1 MDRFV
6 QVAIIRPHPRS
17 PGTSMPSAKPPFRK
31 LLVANRG
38 EIAVRVIRA
47 CRELGIVPIAVY
59 SDADREAMHVRQAF
73 EAYRIGPAPSTESYL
88 RMDKI
93 LQVARDAGAEAIHP
107 GYGFLA
113 ENSDFARRVEA
124 AGMTWVGAPP
134 AAMEVM
140 GDKVT
145 SRQAMQAAGV
155 PVVPGTVEPLTDDAE
170 AFVVAREIGY
180 PIMVKASAGGGG
192 KGMRLVE
199 SEDQLASALR
209 GARSEAGSAFGDDRI
224 YIEKFICNP
233 RHVEVQVFSD
243 GHGNHLHLFERDC
256 SVQRRHQKLVEETPC
271 PVLSEETR
279 QQMTAVA
286 TKAAAAVDYRGA
298 GTVEFLYA
306 EDGSFYFLEMNTRL
320 QVEHPVTEFVTGV
333 DLVHAQ
339 IRVAAGEPAPFTQDE
354 LVQTGHAI
362 EVRICAEDPAENFR
376 PCPGL
381 IESVRFPDGPWV
393 RLDGALYSGY
403 EVPVHY
409 DPLLGKLIVW
419 GRDRVSAIDR
429 MKRALREL
437 TITGIRTNI
446 PFFIQVM
453 RHGPFIEGDYDT
465 GYIGRHLGDDLRLDD
480 GHHAEVAAIA
490 AAIATLRDDQER
502 VRRATPVAGDG
513 VGAVAPWAMAGRMAQ
528 LGRN

>member
-1 MDRFV
+1 MHTILD
-6 QVAIIRPHPRS
+6 VA
-17 PGTSMPSAKPPFRK
+17 
-31 LLVANRG
+31 
-38 EIAVRVIRA
+38 
-47 CRELGIVPIAVY
+47 
-59 SDADREAMHVRQAF
+59 REAGV
-73 EAYRIGPAPSTESYL
+73 
-88 RMDKI
+88 D
-93 LQVARDAGAEAIHP
+93 AIHP

-113 ENSDFARRVEA
+113 ENSVFARKVEE

-134 AAMEVM
+134 RAMEVM

-145 SRQAMQAAGV
+145 SRQAMLAAGV
-155 PVVPGTVEPLTDDAE
+155 PVVPGTVEPVTDDGE
-170 AFVVAREIGY
+170 AAVVAEEIGY
-180 PIMVKASAGGGG
+180 PVMVKASAGGGG
-192 KGMRLVE
+192 KGMRLVRE
-199 SEDQLASALR
+199 ASELTSALR

-224 YIEKFICNP
+224 YIEKFIVNP

-271 PVLSEETR
+271 PVLSEATR
-279 QQMTAVA
+279 REMTAVA
-286 TKAAAAVDYRGA
+286 TRAAEAVDYRGA

-320 QVEHPVTEFVTGV
+320 QVEHPVTEFVSGI

-339 IRVAAGEPAPFTQDE
+339 IRVAAGEPAPFRQED
-354 LVQTGHAI
+354 LVQQGHSI
-362 EVRICAEDPAENFR
+362 EVRICAEDPSEGFR

-409 DPLLGKLIVW
+409 DPLLAKLVVW
-419 GRDRVSAIDR
+419 GHDRKAAIDR

-453 RHGPFIEGDYDT
+453 RHEPFISGHYDT
-465 GYIGRHLGDDLRLDD
+465 GYIERHLGDDLRLDD

-490 AAIATLRDDQER
+490 AAIAAHRDEQER
-502 VRRATPVAGDG
+502 VRRSTPVAGDG
-513 VGAVAPWAMAGRMAQ
+513 AGGVAPWAMAGRMAI
-528 LGRN
+528 LGRS

>member
-1 MDRFV
+1 
-6 QVAIIRPHPRS
+6 
-17 PGTSMPSAKPPFRK
+17 MPSRKPPFKK
-31 LLVANRG
+31 LLIANRG

-47 CRELGIVPIAVY
+47 CRELGIIPVAVY

-73 EAYRIGPAPSTESYL
+73 EAYRIGPAPSIESYL
-88 RMDKI
+88 KMDTI
-93 LQVARDAGAEAIHP
+93 LDVAREAGVEAIHP

-113 ENSDFARRVEA
+113 ENSTFARKVEE

-134 AAMEVM
+134 RAMEVM

-145 SRQAMQAAGV
+145 SRQAMLEAGV
-155 PVVPGTVEPLTDDAE
+155 PVVPGTVEPVTDDAE
-170 AFVVAREIGY
+170 AATVAEQIGY
-180 PIMVKASAGGGG
+180 PVMVKASAGGGG
-192 KGMRLVE
+192 KGMRLVRTADE
-199 SEDQLASALR
+199 LGSALR

-224 YIEKFICNP
+224 YIEKFIVNP
-233 RHVEVQVFSD
+233 RHVEVQIFSD

-271 PVLSEETR
+271 PVLTEATR
-279 QQMTAVA
+279 REMTAVA
-286 TKAAAAVDYRGA
+286 TRAAEAVDYRGA

-320 QVEHPVTEFVTGV
+320 QVEHPITELVSGV

-339 IRVAAGEPAPFTQDE
+339 IRVAAGEPAPFRQED
-354 LVQTGHAI
+354 LVQRGHAI
-362 EVRICAEDPAENFR
+362 EVRICAEDPAEGFR

-409 DPLLGKLIVW
+409 DPLLAKLVVW
-419 GRDRVSAIDR
+419 GHDRTAAIDR

-453 RHGPFIEGDYDT
+453 RHAPFISGRYDT
-465 GYIGRHLGDDLRLDD
+465 GYIERHLGDDLRLDD

-490 AAIATLRDDQER
+490 AAIAAHRDEQER

-513 VGAVAPWAMAGRMAQ
+513 VGGVAPWALAGRMAQ
-528 LGRN
+528 LGRS